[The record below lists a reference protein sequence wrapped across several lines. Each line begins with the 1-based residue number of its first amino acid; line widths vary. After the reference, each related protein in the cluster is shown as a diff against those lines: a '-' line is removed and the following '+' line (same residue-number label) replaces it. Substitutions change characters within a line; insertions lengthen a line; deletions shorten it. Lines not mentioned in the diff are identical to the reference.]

1 MPCTINEVFPEGL
14 RGKSNLQF
22 IHRKFQARFQG
33 YLSGAWSVELSDHM
47 ITCFESAAKSKGA
60 KNMLKKNPF

>member
-1 MPCTINEVFPEGL
+1 MCLVLNEVFPEGL

-22 IHRKFQARFQG
+22 IHRKFQG